1 MESQGLSEGS
11 LRNSHRETHAVR
23 RKPAPAKLQQRAS
36 ALVESCSQDL
46 VIRQRLDPE
55 RVELPLKKGGFF
67 VLENEGKADPG
78 FLVFMPDQ
86 PAVFLQPKGRYQTAS
101 TLRLRVSAAATE
113 GTVLVATLDD
123 VLHSLRLEDVWMWR
137 GACITDQ
144 PYSAR
149 RTRLKEFVESHWIP
163 DARLLGGI
171 FTSVA
176 QPVSLEAFSG
186 KQDWSQC
193 HSVEFV
199 PEQPGRRRM
208 VHFLEEQQ
216 AAAVGHAAEK
226 KERGVQPVK
235 PVQPVQ
241 HAEPVKPVARVTTGQ
256 RVKAI
261 PVDKMPDIYDLV
273 DIEGKP
279 LGRASVQQFAL
290 SLQMRD
296 TTKERWVKVEWREE
310 FNGYEITGL
319 L

>member
-1 MESQGLSEGS
+1 M
-11 LRNSHRETHAVR
+11 
-23 RKPAPAKLQQRAS
+23 
-36 ALVESCSQDL
+36 
-46 VIRQRLDPE
+46 
-55 RVELPLKKGGFF
+55 PLKKGGFF

-78 FLVFMPDQ
+78 FLVFLPDQ
-86 PAVFLQPKGRYQTAS
+86 PAVFLQPRGRYQTAS

-137 GACITDQ
+137 GACVTDQ
-144 PYSAR
+144 PYSLR
-149 RTRLKEFVESHWIP
+149 RNRLKEFVESHWIP

-176 QPVSLEAFSG
+176 QPVSLEKFAD

-193 HSVEFV
+193 HSVEFI
-199 PEQPGRRRM
+199 PEQAGRRRM

-226 KERGVQPVK
+226 KERSVQALPMKPMKPVEVQPS
-235 PVQPVQ
+235 
-241 HAEPVKPVARVTTGQ
+241 EPPTRRVTTGQ
-256 RVKAI
+256 RVKAV
-261 PVDKMPDIYDLV
+261 PVDKMPDIYDLY
-273 DIEGKP
+273 DIEGQL

-296 TTKERWVKVEWREE
+296 ATKDRWVKVEWREE
-310 FNGYEITGL
+310 FNGYEITAL